1 MGILSETQ
9 NVTKTLWL
17 VMKTVRVYR
26 NLHKKCLS
34 VLHRTEKGWRLLKHV
49 DRIELE
55 NVKFKV
61 SQVRRERVLLKKR
74 KNVHAF
80 VEGVDVGASEYATN
94 NPRFVRYNPYIA
106 GHFYDIETQA
116 AVHSSP
122 WAFVNGTG
130 IMCAKTS

>member
-1 MGILSETQ
+1 
-9 NVTKTLWL
+9 
-17 VMKTVRVYR
+17 MKTVRVYR

-74 KNVHAF
+74 KNVHAV
-80 VEGVDVGASEYATN
+80 VEGSFSRITN
-94 NPRFVRYNPYIA
+94 VTSSNLRLVKYNPYIA
-106 GHFYDIETQA
+106 GHFFDQETGQPVKKA
-116 AVHSSP
+116 S
-122 WAFVNGTG
+122 WAFVNQKG
-130 IMCAKTS
+130 IMAIDTQ